1 MIKNTL
7 QKIEATVQDSPRA
20 SAETKERLLGLVR
33 ELSAELE
40 ALERTHRE
48 HAYTIAGRADEAVTE
63 AMGTSAEVPLTGQAQ
78 AGLGAS
84 VSDFEAS
91 HPKLAS
97 LVRSIS
103 SSLANAGI

>member
-7 QKIEATVQDSPRA
+7 QKIEATVRDAPRA
-20 SAETKERLLGLVR
+20 SAETKEQLLALVR

-48 HAYTIAGRADEAVTE
+48 HAHTIAGHADEAVTE
-63 AMGTSAEVPLTGQAQ
+63 AMGPSAAVPVTGQART
-78 AGLGAS
+78 GFGAS
-84 VSDFEAS
+84 VSELEAS
-91 HPKLAS
+91 YPKLAS

-103 SSLANAGI
+103 DSLANVGI